1 MEKITFTN
9 TTVTKKPYVVINGV
23 EYEVQDGTYTGG
35 TDLDASTFNTMQN
48 NIDTAIS
55 SVDNKAGTLSD
66 LNTTEKS
73 NLVSSINEVNTKI
86 NTKNIITVGMAS
98 DTTSTST
105 EILNLSTVLS
115 SIGDKLTWDS
125 TNKGIKIGSG
135 ISKVKV
141 SANCIQN
148 VKEAKLYGCYIAKN
162 GTNLASAV
170 NIGFN
175 YITITEQ
182 MWQTSLQ
189 PVLIDVTEGDYIYL
203 VGYTETTSAI
213 TYRAYEGRSTNL
225 TVEVV

>member
-1 MEKITFTN
+1 MQKINFTD
-9 TTVTKKPYVVINGV
+9 TTITQKPYVTINNV
-23 EYEVQDGTYTGG
+23 NYEVHDGIYTGG
-35 TDLDASTFNTMQN
+35 TDLNAQTFNDMQS

-55 SVDNKAGTLSD
+55 SVDNKAGNLSK
-66 LNTTEKS
+66 LNTAEKN
-73 NLVSSINEVNTKI
+73 NLVGAINEV
-86 NTKNIITVGMAS
+86 NTKNIITVGLES

-105 EILNLSTVLS
+105 EKLNLSTVLS
-115 SIGDKLTWDS
+115 SIGNKLTWDS
-125 TNKGIKIGSG
+125 ANKGIKIGAG

-148 VKEAKLYGCYIAKN
+148 VKKAGLYGCYIVKN
-162 GTNLASAV
+162 GTKLANAV
-170 NIGFN
+170 NVGFN

-182 MWQTSLQ
+182 LWQTSLQ

>member
-1 MEKITFTN
+1 MQKINFTD
-9 TTVTKKPYVVINGV
+9 TTITQKPYVTINNV
-23 EYEVQDGTYTGG
+23 NYEVQDGIYTGG
-35 TDLDASTFNTMQN
+35 TDLNAQTFNDMQS

-55 SVDNKAGTLSD
+55 SVDNKAGNLSE
-66 LNTTEKS
+66 LNTAEKN
-73 NLVSSINEVNTKI
+73 NLVGAINEV
-86 NTKNIITVGMAS
+86 NTKNIITVGLTS

-105 EILNLSTVLS
+105 EKLNLSTVLS
-115 SIGDKLTWDS
+115 SIGNKLTWDS
-125 TNKGIKIGSG
+125 ANKGIKIGAG

-148 VKEAKLYGCYIAKN
+148 VKAVGLYGCYIAKN
-162 GTNLASAV
+162 GTKLANAV
-170 NIGFN
+170 NVGFN

-182 MWQTSLQ
+182 LWQTSLQ